1 MDAGWWMLNSLK
13 NSFIMSVNDSIKIIL
28 GLLCIGY
35 ALKSVPDQ
43 TPSSVCMKVPES
55 AILQAGDLIF
65 IEGSGYL
72 SELFRNCA
80 RRDRSYSHA
89 GIVVRTETDSLVIA
103 HMEMVK
109 QGDSSDFHLESI
121 QSFIS
126 TSRSWG
132 IYRLP
137 LTVAERQAIAQYA
150 LYIQKRQPSFDMS
163 FNANDTTEFYCTE
176 LLMHAINCTI
186 SCDYIKAGTAIN
198 GGNYIAPDDIFL
210 LEDIELIEKHSGSS
224 TLLAKN
230 K

>member
-1 MDAGWWMLNSLK
+1 
-13 NSFIMSVNDSIKIIL
+13 MSVNGWIKIII

-35 ALKSVPDQ
+35 AIKSIPDQ
-43 TPSSVCMKVPES
+43 APSSICMKVPES
-55 AILQAGDLIF
+55 TFLQAGDLIF

-137 LTVAERQAIAQYA
+137 LTVAERQAIAQYT

-176 LLMHAINCTI
+176 LLMHAINSTL
-186 SCDYIKAGTAIN
+186 SCDYIKAGTPIN
-198 GGNYIAPDDIFL
+198 GGNYVAPDDIFL
-210 LEDIELIEKHSGSS
+210 LEGVELIEKHPDSS
-224 TLLAKN
+224 TQLVKN
-230 K
+230 E

>member
-1 MDAGWWMLNSLK
+1 
-13 NSFIMSVNDSIKIIL
+13 MSVNGWIKIVV
-28 GLLCIGY
+28 GLFCVGY
-35 ALKSVPDQ
+35 VIKNIPDQ
-43 TPSSVCMKVPES
+43 SPSVTYLKVPES
-55 AILQAGDLIF
+55 TILQAGDLIF

-80 RRDRSYSHA
+80 QRDRSYSHA
-89 GIVVRTETDSLVIA
+89 GVVVCIETDSFVVA
-103 HMEMVK
+103 HMEMIK

-176 LLMHAINCTI
+176 LLLHAINCTL
-186 SCDYIKAGTAIN
+186 SCDYIKAGTQIN
-198 GGNYIAPDDIFL
+198 GNRYVAPDDIFL
-210 LEDIELIEKHSGSS
+210 LEGVELIEKHSGSS

-230 K
+230 E